1 MVDHVPLRELAEN
14 ISSTSQRALQT
25 LSNSRIPVNQ
35 CSPYGVLDTSY
46 KKTPTGSVFPPNG
59 GLNSSATRTCP
70 LSRRQLSKSHGDLS
84 HLRPK
89 SPPLYSMAGDGHCA
103 NISPG
108 QYAEDRRDCCPPSYG
123 RQSRQEIRSGSEA
136 GPPGYTPSIYK
147 NSTGYAGHLPE
158 AQVKEITP
166 SAIRIEGLTP
176 PLLQPLDFCTPYVR
190 SHPNY
195 LNQDKESGYGPNV
208 EHLDVS
214 TTWNGLQWEEAEE
227 FLRIHQAFIV
237 TLEHMLARELW
248 RIYRQSYYEASGAIG
263 ILHPLYTTGVLRGI
277 SFCRNQ
283 LVSEMADALYSSEH
297 DMARARMGLFSL
309 YLAANECL
317 VKYNMDDSRD
327 TSITLRVYCDPS
339 SSTPSPIVEAAW
351 VPDTIRFENL
361 SESLYEGEELSI
373 VPRYQSNAA
382 FGAACSAKNVR
393 YIVSSAHHQLS
404 WLNWNDEIAGFKGIV
419 PIFSEMAQ
427 NNEQTES
434 QRSDFVPTF
443 PGRPLP
449 TNEKHSDNVVRID
462 NRNPYTAVNRLQI
475 EVKAIFVDDNSSVVR
490 YERVVRA
497 RITFKIIP
505 YHGIHGRA
513 RSPREVSIP
522 SRGYKYTESAAGYM
536 PLDILNAEYP
546 SRHDKISQALIPPI
560 PSTQP
565 IDRLAAE
572 LFAAP
577 CSVTKPFID
586 ATRISNLA
594 QKHADLAA
602 EYRDLAQRHA
612 DAAKQVGLLSGPS
625 GFGRA
630 RELDLHIHS
639 ARGTRYPE
647 HSRSEGSSLIR
658 SHDSAYSTR
667 QVVGSSPPIHCP
679 NDQVLEHTAQFSS
692 LPPPAHL
699 IPSQEFDQP
708 TQTWNRVR
716 TPGGTVINR
725 TQISVTPAREIYNGT
740 NDSISERG
748 SRKRR
753 ARSSF
758 SRSSQATPSKR
769 ARDDGINATQALMES
784 TMITAED
791 DESMVGGSH
800 VDPVYNPESTEA
812 LANISRASSDI
823 PADTHSVPR
832 STSNGM
838 EIVVEKDP
846 QERKTSR
853 KQQAALW
860 ASSSSLGSQ
869 AAKQGTESTQSPEAR
884 VGGRSSAS
892 PRRSLAESR
901 QTRVSSQRYCGQNN
915 AGPQS
920 EFNDK
925 LNGTPAKFEEPKLS
939 RDEQQALDEAIAR
952 SFDDIMGKFED
963 VFLDEDAGFSSST
976 DSGDHDEQVPE
987 GEDV

>member
-1 MVDHVPLRELAEN
+1 
-14 ISSTSQRALQT
+14 
-25 LSNSRIPVNQ
+25 
-35 CSPYGVLDTSY
+35 
-46 KKTPTGSVFPPNG
+46 
-59 GLNSSATRTCP
+59 
-70 LSRRQLSKSHGDLS
+70 
-84 HLRPK
+84 
-89 SPPLYSMAGDGHCA
+89 MAGDGHCA
-103 NISPG
+103 DISLG
-108 QYAEDRRDCCPPSYG
+108 QYAEDRRDCCPPSHG
-123 RQSRQEIRSGSEA
+123 RQSRQEILSGSEA

-147 NSTGYAGHLPE
+147 NSTGYAAHLPE
-158 AQVKEITP
+158 AQVKGITP

-176 PLLQPLDFCTPYVR
+176 SLLQPLDFCTPYVR

-214 TTWNGLQWEEAEE
+214 TTWNGLQWAEAEE
-227 FLRIHQAFIV
+227 LLRIHQAFIV

-248 RIYRQSYYEASGAIG
+248 QIYRQSYHEASSAIG

-317 VKYNMDDSRD
+317 VKYNRDDSRD

-339 SSTPSPIVEAAW
+339 SSAPSPIVEAAW

-382 FGAACSAKNVR
+382 FGAACSARNVR
-393 YIVSSAHHQLS
+393 YIVSSAHYQLS

-419 PIFSEMAQ
+419 PMFSELAQ
-427 NNEQTES
+427 NKEQTES

-443 PGRPLP
+443 RERPLP

-462 NRNPYTAVNRLQI
+462 DRIPYTAVDRLQI
-475 EVKAIFVDDNSSVVR
+475 EVKAISVDDNSSVVR

-497 RITFKIIP
+497 RITFKIIS

-513 RSPREVSIP
+513 SSPREVSIP

-536 PLDILNAEYP
+536 PLDNLNAEYP
-546 SRHDKISQALIPPI
+546 SRHDKISQAFVPPI
-560 PSTQP
+560 LSTQP

-572 LFAAP
+572 PFAAP
-577 CSVTKPFID
+577 CSVTMPFFD
-586 ATRISNLA
+586 ATNISNLA

-602 EYRDLAQRHA
+602 EYKDLAQRHA

-630 RELDLHIHS
+630 RELDLHIRS
-639 ARGTRYPE
+639 ARGTRYPG
-647 HSRSEGSSLIR
+647 HSRSEGLSLVT
-658 SHDSAYSTR
+658 SHGSAYPTR
-667 QVVGSSPPIHCP
+667 QVVRSPSSIHCS
-679 NDQVLEHTAQFSS
+679 NDQVHAYPAHSS
-692 LPPPAHL
+692 SVPPPAHL
-699 IPSQEFDQP
+699 IPSQEFDQT

-716 TPGGTVINR
+716 TPEGTVIDR
-725 TQISVTPAREIYNGT
+725 TQVSVTPARESYNET

-769 ARDDGINATQALMES
+769 ARDDGTNATQALMVS
-784 TMITAED
+784 TIITAED
-791 DESMVGGSH
+791 EESSVGGSH

-812 LANISRASSDI
+812 LANLSRASSEI
-823 PADTHSVPR
+823 PADSHSVPR

-838 EIVVEKDP
+838 EIVIEKDP

-860 ASSSSLGSQ
+860 ASSSSQGSQ
-869 AAKQGTESTQSPEAR
+869 PAKQGMGSTQSPEAR

-892 PRRSLAESR
+892 PWRSLAKPC
-901 QTRVSSQRYCGQNN
+901 QTRVSSQRYCEQHN
-915 AGPQS
+915 AGPQPK
-920 EFNDK
+920 FKDK
-925 LNGTPAKFEEPKLS
+925 ADGILTKVEEPKLS
-939 RDEQQALDEAIAR
+939 PDEQQALDEAIAR

-963 VFLDEDAGFSSST
+963 VFLDEDAGFSSTT
-976 DSGDHDEQVPE
+976 DSEDHDEQVAKR
-987 GEDV
+987 EDA